1 MNIKEISEK
10 FRGYFAGISRKFQK
24 NFIKNNNQRIHIHS
38 NPWPEIQGGP
48 KVGEQYAQ

>member
-10 FRGYFAGISRKFQK
+10 FRG

-38 NPWPEIQGGP
+38 NSWPEIQGGS
-48 KVGEQYAQ
+48 KVGEQYAK